1 MLLPAVCVL
10 VVFPALVSPAPVIQL
25 PLGRVQG
32 TDKLAQASQKPY
44 VAFYGIP
51 FAEPPV
57 NELRFKPPQPFVGT
71 GADVVIS
78 SSKFRPACLQMFPNT
93 SKVMDEDC
101 LYLNV
106 FTPPDVTKPRKVMV
120 WIHGGAFVVGDAT
133 QYVPSQLV
141 TDKDVI
147 VVTIQYRLGIFGFLN
162 TQKGEANNGLRDQI
176 LALKW
181 TKDNIHAF
189 GGDATDITIFGQ
201 SAGSASVS
209 FLSLSPLT
217 KGLFTKAIMQSGTIL
232 SGWALNRNPSVLL
245 SSVAGQLGCTSLL
258 RQTSS
263 SETIDCIRNKT
274 ISELLSVDTQGES
287 LIERLNTNNQFLPTI
302 DGDVLPRSPESL
314 LANATYL
321 RINGVLDR
329 DYIVGFT
336 NNEGL
341 IIYSISGNPAAI
353 DSLTQPAAA
362 EEFIREASSLASP
375 TAIDPSKLELL
386 FYQYSYPRDAE
397 GHTPIQNLLDITTDV
412 MFGIATVNFARALT
426 AASNRTNVYLYLFD
440 HYPQLISPEG
450 PLRGSTHGLDLCYE
464 FDIGEITQLSRFYA
478 LPPQPSEKN
487 LTELILTALSQ
498 FAKTGSP
505 HGPSGQEPRDWLPF
519 DHEDEHF
526 FRISLSPKS
535 DEHVFAKRMA
545 LWTDLVLKSS
555 SKVPSL
561 LRALGM
567 H

>member
-1 MLLPAVCVL
+1 MFLPAVCVL

-57 NELRFKPPQPFVGT
+57 NERRFKPPQPFVGT
-71 GADVVIS
+71 GSDVVIS
-78 SSKFRPACLQMFPNT
+78 SDKFRPACLQVWPDP

-106 FTPPDVTKPRKVMV
+106 FTPPDLTKTRKVMF
-120 WIHGGAFVVGDAT
+120 WIHGGAFRVGDAT
-133 QYVPSQLV
+133 QYIPSQLV

-147 VVTIQYRLGIFGFLN
+147 VVTTQYRLGIFGFL
-162 TQKGEANNGLRDQI
+162 TSQSGDANNGLRDQI
-176 LALKW
+176 LALQW

-189 GGDATDITIFGQ
+189 GGDATDITIFGE
-201 SAGSASVS
+201 SAGSACVS
-209 FLSLSPLT
+209 FLAISPLT
-217 KGLFTKAIMQSGTIL
+217 KGLFTKAIMQSGTVL
-232 SGWALNRNPSVLL
+232 SGWALNRRPLL
-245 SSVAGQLGCTSLL
+245 LLNSVAEKLGCTSPL
-258 RQTSS
+258 RQADSIQA
-263 SETIDCIRNKT
+263 IDCIRNKT
-274 ISELLSVDTQGES
+274 VSELLSVHTVGTS
-287 LIERLNTNNQFLPTI
+287 LVDRINTNNLFLPTI
-302 DGDVLPRSPESL
+302 DGDLLPRSPDSL

-321 RINGVLDR
+321 RTNGVLDR
-329 DYIVGFT
+329 DYIVGFN
-336 NNEGL
+336 NNEGM
-341 IIYSISGNPAAI
+341 IIITLLPDPAAI
-353 DSLTQPAAA
+353 DNITLSAAA
-362 EEFIREASSLASP
+362 EEFIRAASSLTSS

-386 FYQYSYPRDAE
+386 FYQYSYPRDAD
-397 GHTPIQNLLDITTDV
+397 GHTPIQNLLDVTTDV
-412 MFGIATVNFARALT
+412 FYATATVRFARALT
-426 AASNRTNVYLYLFD
+426 KASNSTNVYLYLFD
-440 HYPQLISPEG
+440 HYPQLINPDG
-450 PLRGSTHGLDLCYE
+450 PLRGSTHGLDLSYE
-464 FDIGEITQLSRFYA
+464 FDIGEITLLSRFYA

-505 HGPSGQEPRDWLPF
+505 HGPSGQEPRDWLPY
-519 DHEDEHF
+519 DREDEHF

-545 LWTDLVLKSS
+545 LWTDLVLEGS

-561 LRALGM
+561 LKALGM